1 MSVKFVLLYLCHSH
15 AFFFFFSRKQ
25 GNNERVLLESLK
37 SKYKNILLGF
47 KELKQMKQE
56 QAQEEKAQE
65 EKAQET
71 TVTGAANADTSN
83 SVATQKYLQQIRNA
97 IVKLATYICKK
108 SSGQNQLAIKGI
120 RKEVNDSLKDATLFA
135 PSVAKDIFKGRYCVL
150 DGYKSDGV
158 CPC

>member
-56 QAQEEKAQE
+56 QAQKEKATRHQE
-65 EKAQET
+65 KGSKT
-71 TVTGAANADTSN
+71 AARGPPTNGISRYR
-83 SVATQKYLQQIRNA
+83 SLRN
-97 IVKLATYICKK
+97 
-108 SSGQNQLAIKGI
+108 
-120 RKEVNDSLKDATLFA
+120 
-135 PSVAKDIFKGRYCVL
+135 
-150 DGYKSDGV
+150 GV
-158 CPC
+158 SFNL

>member
-65 EKAQET
+65 EKELTPREKMLLARKKNLQRKRRQKLPAQ
-71 TVTGAANADTSN
+71 
-83 SVATQKYLQQIRNA
+83 LR
-97 IVKLATYICKK
+97 
-108 SSGQNQLAIKGI
+108 
-120 RKEVNDSLKDATLFA
+120 
-135 PSVAKDIFKGRYCVL
+135 
-150 DGYKSDGV
+150 
-158 CPC
+158 